1 MAHPFPLSVTRRRSL
16 QLAAAAWAGLV
27 LPQQARTD
35 TPAIAG
41 ARIAADFDPVAA
53 MWLGYDAG
61 HEAFTADLAEALWH
75 VVPLKMLVRDLAAEN
90 QARALLSRRGLPPDR
105 VQFFHDTAAS
115 YFLRDAAVFGLDGED
130 TPFVVD
136 FQWSS
141 YGWGPW
147 CRRRFRDDDTKAAE
161 CTGTH
166 DLEAA
171 TLDRRLAATLG
182 LATYSS
188 PLAIE
193 GGGVEVNGQGLLI
206 ANASLWHNRNPG
218 MSRKAIESQML
229 RLPGVRKV
237 IWLPRGLAHD
247 PLHRGTITGPYVG
260 WGTGGHT
267 DEFVRFADAKTV
279 LLAWVGDADAR
290 SHPVAR
296 LNQARMQV
304 NFDIL
309 SASTDQDGQALRVI
323 KVPLP
328 STIERPVV
336 LSADADTRFSHEW
349 TAASFPPR
357 EGRREGDTV
366 KQVAIS
372 SYLNFIVVD
381 TLVLLPDYLPHGTP
395 AHRQRK
401 VQELFESV
409 FPGRRVAFI
418 DVADLNWFG
427 GGAHCT
433 TLAEPAGAG

>member
-1 MAHPFPLSVTRRRSL
+1 MTHLFPLSATRRRSL

-27 LPQQARTD
+27 LPP
-35 TPAIAG
+35 PAHADVPVVTG
-41 ARIAADFDPVAA
+41 ARIVADFDPVAA

-61 HEAFTADLAEALWH
+61 HEAFTANLAEALWQ
-75 VVPLKMLVRDLAAEN
+75 VVPLKMLVPDLAAEN
-90 QARALLSRRGLPPDR
+90 QARALFLRRGLPPDQ
-105 VQFFHDTAAS
+105 VQFFHATAAPF
-115 YFLRDAAVFGLDGED
+115 FLRDAAVFGLDGED

-136 FQWSS
+136 FQWTS

-147 CRRRFRDDDTKAAE
+147 CRRRFRDDDNKAAE
-161 CTGTH
+161 CTGTD
-166 DLEAA
+166 DLHAA
-171 TLDRRLAATLG
+171 SLDRRLAQTLG

-188 PLAIE
+188 PLAME

-218 MSRKAIESQML
+218 MSRKAIERQML

-267 DEFVRFADAKTV
+267 DEFVRFADANTV
-279 LLAWVGDADAR
+279 LLAWAGDADAR
-290 SHPVAR
+290 SHPVGR
-296 LNQARMQV
+296 LNQARMQI
-304 NFDIL
+304 NFNIL
-309 SASTDQDGQALRVI
+309 SASTDQDGQPLRVI

-336 LSADADTRFSHEW
+336 LSAAADTRFSHEW
-349 TAASFPPR
+349 TAASFPTR

-381 TLVLLPDYLPHGTP
+381 ALVLLPDYLPHGTP
-395 AHRQRK
+395 AHRQKK
-401 VQELFESV
+401 VQALFESA

-418 DVADLNWFG
+418 DVAELNWFG

>member
-1 MAHPFPLSVTRRRSL
+1 MLLPPRLPVTRRRSL
-16 QLAAAAWAGLV
+16 QLAAAAWAGSV
-27 LPQQARTD
+27 LPQRTRAD
-35 TPAIAG
+35 VPETVG
-41 ARIAADFDPVAA
+41 ARITADFDPVAA
-53 MWLGYDAG
+53 LWLGYDAG
-61 HEAFTADLAEALWH
+61 HEAFTADLAQALWD
-75 VVPLKMLVRDLAAEN
+75 VVPLKMLVRDRAAEA
-90 QARALLSRRGLPPDR
+90 QARALLQRRRLPPDG
-105 VQFFHDTAAS
+105 VQFFHDAGAPF
-115 YFLRDAAVFGLDGED
+115 FLRDGAVFGLDGQD

-141 YGWGPW
+141 YGWGHW
-147 CRRRFRDDDTKAAE
+147 CRRRHRDDPGATLACA
-161 CTGTH
+161 GTD
-166 DLEAA
+166 DLQAG
-171 TLDRRLAATLG
+171 TLDRRLAGMLG
-182 LATYSS
+182 LAAFSS

-206 ANASLWHNRNPG
+206 ANASLWHSRNPG
-218 MSRKAIESQML
+218 QSRTTLERQML

-267 DEFVRFADAKTV
+267 DEFVRFADARTV
-279 LLAWVGDADAR
+279 LLAWAGDADAR

-296 LNQARMQV
+296 LNQARMQA

-309 SASTDQDGQALRVI
+309 SASTDQDGQPLRVI

-328 STIERPVV
+328 TTIERPIV
-336 LSADADTRFSHEW
+336 LSADADTRFSAEW
-349 TAASFPPR
+349 TAASFPAR

-366 KQVAIS
+366 RQVAIS

-395 AHRQRK
+395 AHRQNK
-401 VQELFESV
+401 VQALFESA

-418 DVADLNWFG
+418 DATALNWFG
-427 GGAHCT
+427 GGAHCA
-433 TLAEPAGAG
+433 TLAEPAAAG